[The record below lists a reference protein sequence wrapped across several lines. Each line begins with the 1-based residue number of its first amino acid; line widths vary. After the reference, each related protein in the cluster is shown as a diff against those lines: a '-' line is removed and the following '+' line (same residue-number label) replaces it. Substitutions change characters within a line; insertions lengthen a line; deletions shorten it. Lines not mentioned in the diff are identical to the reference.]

1 MVDGVVGAGRDEAY
15 APSVAAHFVV
25 VDVEVAAAVDEQP
38 HGVVQE
44 AVAANQAVLQLLDQ
58 QPVGGG
64 AKVVGEDVVEHR
76 HVVAEHHGHPRLVVA
91 EAVGV
96 EDVEVG
102 EHEVQPIARAA
113 VDGVVGDARVVDKLQ
128 VDAVAVVANPVVFYP
143 HVVALPAVDG
153 VAHEGIEGDVA
164 RYVVVRHHAVTAVL
178 NHDAELVGPE
188 HASLHG
194 QPRDSETVYAAVVD
208 ARRPPRVAQEQPREG
223 HAVGPD
229 LYDST

>member
-102 EHEVQPIARAA
+102 EHEVQPIAR
-113 VDGVVGDARVVDKLQ
+113 
-128 VDAVAVVANPVVFYP
+128 
-143 HVVALPAVDG
+143 
-153 VAHEGIEGDVA
+153 
-164 RYVVVRHHAVTAVL
+164 
-178 NHDAELVGPE
+178 
-188 HASLHG
+188 S
-194 QPRDSETVYAAVVD
+194 
-208 ARRPPRVAQEQPREG
+208 RRWRCGRCVSG
-223 HAVGPD
+223 
-229 LYDST
+229 